1 MKVLSII
8 RNANRQDIFTGFML
22 VYRWKWTNFLVRSF
36 SNWIKIAAFVFFQRS
51 TSRPVENMR
60 NQVTQVDRNLDDVIA
75 GAPPSK
81 VAVVSSTLL
90 DRGDFS
96 TDRFV
101 DAFVTTMD
109 TNNLQEVFALPFL
122 GGA

>member
-1 MKVLSII
+1 M
-8 RNANRQDIFTGFML
+8 Q
-22 VYRWKWTNFLVRSF
+22 
-36 SNWIKIAAFVFFQRS
+36 
-51 TSRPVENMR
+51 